1 MRYEFYNYLNSY
13 GTDNMIF
20 YDIFKVKWSD
30 FVFNSGYNTHY
41 ITDAESDRPDLISS
55 LYYNSPFL
63 IDVILLI
70 NGVYDILELKRGT
83 MLKIPTLTDLE
94 NFKQKQLLPY
104 IQQNSNE
111 LS

>member
-1 MRYEFYNYLNSY
+1 MRYEYFKFINTY
-13 GTDNMIF
+13 GNEGINL

-30 FVFNSGYNTHY
+30 FNFPSGYTTHY

-63 IDVILLI
+63 IDVVLLV
-70 NGVYDILELKRGT
+70 NGVYDFMELKRGAV
-83 MLKIPTLTDLE
+83 LKIPTLTDL
-94 NFKQKQLLPY
+94 NSFKQKQLLPFREQY
-104 IQQNSNE
+104 NNE